1 MSALGQ
7 PKPPALA
14 TSDENVHE
22 STPLLQNKS
31 ADPSRKW
38 PKSVVYR
45 VLLTAFFVSLSFGVT
60 QVPLVQKAQSLSQ

>member
-1 MSALGQ
+1 MAAPDQ
-7 PKPPALA
+7 AKPPALTA
-14 TSDENVHE
+14 PDETVHE
-22 STPLLQNKS
+22 STPLLPNKP

-60 QVPLVQKAQSLSQ
+60 QVPLVQKSQSS

>member
-1 MSALGQ
+1 MAVQEQ

-14 TSDENVHE
+14 VPDANVHE
-22 STPLLQNKS
+22 STPLL
-31 ADPSRKW
+31 PSREANVTRRW

-60 QVPLVQKAQSLSQ
+60 QVPLVRTTSSA